1 MATTWQWQ
9 AIILTLMHVKKHY
22 ITFNSAKTPKSV
34 GFSVVFD
41 ALTNK
46 NVSYTYAGGRTNPF
60 LDGVQKTFWLQETCL
75 MQENIIYIIIN
86 NNI

>member
-9 AIILTLMHVKKHY
+9 AISLTLMHVKKHY
-22 ITFNSAKTPKSV
+22 ITFNSAKTPKTV

-46 NVSYTYAGGRTNPF
+46 NVSYTYPGGCAENLLTAGNMLNAGKHH
-60 LDGVQKTFWLQETCL
+60 LY
-75 MQENIIYIIIN
+75 M
-86 NNI
+86 

>member
-22 ITFNSAKTPKSV
+22 ITFNSAKTSKSL

-46 NVSYTYAGGRTNPF
+46 NVSYTYPGGRPNPF
-60 LDGVQKTFWLQETCL
+60 LDGVQETCL
-75 MQENIIYIIIN
+75 MQENIIYRCNDITT
-86 NNI
+86 